1 MRDSVLRAE
10 IRGPD
15 SRFSEHTCLWLLVPA
30 PGCEPKLTI
39 TADVKWQGHIQTQ
52 RKAILVGSTLAELE
66 YRVQS
71 PRLLASRISSS
82 SRKPVYAGPPLQPA
96 GLHQPFPSQ
105 PLYLGH
111 PQTAYSHCSY
121 HITSFSKHVSRTY
134 CVLRPQ
140 RAYNLRTHLKMYLLA
155 HHCDDTNV
163 PLFLISG
170 CFIYLILSLK

>member
-30 PGCEPKLTI
+30 PGCEPKLTV
-39 TADVKWQGHIQTQ
+39 TADVKWQGHIHTQ

-96 GLHQPFPSQ
+96 GLSTSVTPI
-105 PLYLGH
+105 L
-111 PQTAYSHCSY
+111 
-121 HITSFSKHVSRTY
+121 HIPTVPTISRASANMY
-134 CVLRPQ
+134 RE
-140 RAYNLRTHLKMYLLA
+140 RTV
-155 HHCDDTNV
+155 C
-163 PLFLISG
+163 
-170 CFIYLILSLK
+170 